1 MGYYGGQ
8 GPMVNGTLW
17 MLVIVISLFVAL
29 RLYTRHQ
36 ILNAVG
42 IDDILC
48 CIALI
53 FQILYTIF
61 VSIATRYGLGRL
73 AADIGN
79 MEVYFEAVKYEI
91 FSQFA
96 GIMLIGVGKLAVGT
110 FLLRIIR
117 NKVQIAFIHVCLV
130 ITVIITLF
138 ASITVVVQ
146 CSPVE
151 RTWNP
156 TVEGTCWLDFSN
168 IGYTVGSW
176 FVAMDFAF
184 AILPWFVVWDL
195 NMKHKEKITVACG
208 LSLGVF
214 AGICGI
220 IRTQALSGLNA
231 NEYIYDTVPMLI
243 WSATE
248 SCATVMCSTIPVL
261 RPLYT
266 RVRYGSKGGGSSSGG
281 ASGNSSYKL
290 PMYGGRGRRAYGKN
304 KFHDDSE
311 LGGTTFDDSAY
322 HSQKTVISHTHTV
335 NEKNKS
341 NLSRPRPNGSDED
354 ILRGA
359 AGIERTDEIEV
370 TYEPF
375 PRKA

>member
-1 MGYYGGQ
+1 MGYYGGLAT
-8 GPMVNGTLW
+8 MVNGVLW
-17 MLVIVISLFVAL
+17 MLVVVIAIFVGL

-42 IDDILC
+42 IDDYLC
-48 CIALI
+48 CIALV
-53 FQILYTIF
+53 FHILYTIF

-73 AADIGN
+73 AADVGN
-79 MEVYFEAVKYEI
+79 MDVYFEAVKYEI

-96 GIMLIGVGKLAVGT
+96 GIMLIGIGKLAVGT
-110 FLLRIIR
+110 FLLRIVR
-117 NKVQIAFIHVCLV
+117 NKIQIVFIHVCLV

-195 NMKHKEKITVACG
+195 NMKYKEKITVACG
-208 LSLGVF
+208 LSLGIF

-248 SCATVMCSTIPVL
+248 SCATIMCSSIPVL

-266 RVRYGSKGGGSSSGG
+266 RVKYGSKGSS
-281 ASGNSSYKL
+281 SGNSSYKL
-290 PMYGGRGRRAYGKN
+290 PMYAKQGRAYGKFSSTGRSGR
-304 KFHDDSE
+304 KHSEIGITIDDDPAH
-311 LGGTTFDDSAY
+311 LNL
-322 HSQKTVISHTHTV
+322 QKTTVAHTV
-335 NEKNKS
+335 NN
-341 NLSRPRPNGSDED
+341 NGSNGSNED

-370 TYEPF
+370 TYEQF
-375 PRKA
+375 TKRA

>member
-8 GPMVNGTLW
+8 GPMVNGVLW
-17 MLVIVISLFVAL
+17 MLVVVFALFVGL

-42 IDDILC
+42 IDDWLC
-48 CIALI
+48 VVALALH
-53 FQILYTIF
+53 ILYTIF
-61 VSIATRYGLGRL
+61 VTIASVFGLGRL
-73 AADIGN
+73 SGDVGNLDI
-79 MEVYFEAVKYEI
+79 YFEAVKYEI

-96 GIMLIGVGKLAVGT
+96 GIMVIGIGKCAVGM

-117 NKVQIAFIHVCLV
+117 NKIQIAFIRICLV

-138 ASITVVVQ
+138 ASIVVIVQ
-146 CSPVE
+146 CSPVK
-151 RTWNP
+151 RSWDRR
-156 TVEGTCWLDFSN
+156 VEGTCWINFSN

-208 LSLGVF
+208 LSLGII

-220 IRTQALSGLNA
+220 IRTEALSGLNA

-243 WSATE
+243 WSAAE
-248 SCATVMCSTIPVL
+248 SCATIMCSSIPVL

-266 RVRYGSKGGGSSSGG
+266 RLRYGSKGSSAGTG
-281 ASGNSSYKL
+281 DSSYQL
-290 PMYGGRGRRAYGKN
+290 PMYARNRHYGGFSSN
-304 KFHDDSE
+304 KSGFKTSE
-311 LGGTTFDDSAY
+311 LDGTTTVDLGIDTY
-322 HSQKTVISHTHTV
+322 HQKTVISHSHPT
-335 NEKNKS
+335 S
-341 NLSRPRPNGSDED
+341 GSNGSNED

-359 AGIERTDEIEV
+359 AGIERTDEVEV
-370 TYEPF
+370 TYERF
-375 PRKA
+375 ERKME